1 MFYVEKNGKIVLFH
15 KDYEAL
21 ATTLRFT
28 PIYADL
34 PILETD
40 KEIIEL
46 DGVFV
51 FAEDVQEELVEQ
63 RENEFKE
70 QFFEIESYGWFR
82 KAPKGYSSAVEA
94 MSAAFNMV
102 SIVGYLPENTLT
114 FYTEPDFMDEA
125 QCTEEWLVE
134 NTYKNDEL
142 TTTAFG
148 KLYAK
153 FLESWNK
160 LEHKYSISSNR

>member
-1 MFYVEKNGKIVLFH
+1 MFYVEKRNRIVLFH
-15 KDYEAL
+15 KDYDTL

-46 DGVFV
+46 DGIFV
-51 FAEDVQEELVEQ
+51 FAEDVQEELAEQ
-63 RENEFKE
+63 REKEFKE
-70 QFFEIESYGWFR
+70 QFFEIEGYGWFR
-82 KAPKGYSSAVEA
+82 KVPKGYSSAVEA

-102 SIVGYLPENTLT
+102 SIVDYLPANTLT
-114 FYTEPDFMDEA
+114 FYTEPDFMDET
-125 QCTEEWLVE
+125 QCTEEWLVA
-134 NTYKNDEL
+134 NSYKNDEL

-148 KLYAK
+148 RLYAK

>member
-1 MFYVEKNGKIVLFH
+1 MFYVEKDGKIVLFH
-15 KDYEAL
+15 KDYETL

-34 PILETD
+34 PIFETD

-46 DGVFV
+46 DGIFV
-51 FAEDVQEELVEQ
+51 FAEDVQEELAEQ
-63 RENEFKE
+63 KEKEFKE
-70 QFFEIESYGWFR
+70 HFFEIEGYGWFR

-102 SIVGYLPENTLT
+102 SIVGYLPANTLT
-114 FYTEPDFMDEA
+114 FYTEPDFTDKT
-125 QCTEEWLVE
+125 QCTEEWLVI
-134 NTYKNDEL
+134 NSYKNDEL
-142 TTTAFG
+142 TITAFG
-148 KLYAK
+148 QLYAK

-160 LEHKYSISSNR
+160 LEHK